1 MPWPTALCSRSS
13 GSTRPGDAAR
23 NARPG
28 GDVGNGATPPRAFP
42 PQSLRRMS
50 LIADLE
56 RELAARTTRG
66 LARVRRTLASPQGA
80 RVTVDGREVI
90 AFASNDYLGLANDPA
105 IVAAARDGAS
115 RWGVGAGASHLIS
128 GHAVPHASL
137 ETELAAFVQPCATAQ
152 ALTFSS
158 GYLANLAL
166 LTALCGR
173 GDAIFADRLN
183 HACLNDGALLSRAR
197 LIRYP
202 HRDVAALRTRL
213 ATTDARRKVIATDAV
228 FSMDGDLAPL
238 PQLLSLADE
247 FDATLVVDDA
257 HGFGVLG
264 DGRGTL
270 AHFGL
275 ASERIFYMGTL
286 GKAAGVAGAF
296 VAAHP
301 AVIDTLV
308 QTARPYIYT
317 TAPPPLLAAALR
329 ASLSVIRDDAA
340 RRAHLASL
348 IVRFRQRLAPLP
360 WTLTDSPTAI
370 QPLIVGANDAAVALA
385 DALWARGL
393 WVPAIRPPTVP
404 QGTARLRITL
414 SAAHTREDVDTL
426 ADALAELAPAHAQL
440 DKQ

>member
-1 MPWPTALCSRSS
+1 MVWHP
-13 GSTRPGDAAR
+13 
-23 NARPG
+23 
-28 GDVGNGATPPRAFP
+28 F
-42 PQSLRRMS
+42 RRMP

-56 RELAARTTRG
+56 RELADRAAAG
-66 LARVRRTLASPQGA
+66 LARARRTLSSPQGA
-80 RVTVDGREVI
+80 RVVVDGRELV
-90 AFASNDYLGLANDPA
+90 AFASNDYLGLANDPV
-105 IVAAARDGAS
+105 IVAAAREGAS
-115 RWGVGAGASHLIS
+115 RFGVGAGASHLIS
-128 GHAVPHASL
+128 GHFSPHASL
-137 ETELAAFVQPCATAQ
+137 ETELAAFVRPCASAQ
-152 ALTFSS
+152 ALTFSA

-166 LTALCGR
+166 LTALCSR

-202 HRDVAALRTRL
+202 HRDVETLRRRLGAAK
-213 ATTDARRKVIATDAV
+213 ARRKVIATDAV

-238 PQLLSLADE
+238 PELLALADE

-275 ASERIFYMGTL
+275 ASERIVYMGTL

-301 AVIDTLV
+301 AVIEALV

-317 TAPPPLLAAALR
+317 TAAPPLLAAALR
-329 ASLSVIRDDAA
+329 ASLAMVRDDAA
-340 RRAHLASL
+340 RRVRLVSL
-348 IVRFRQRLAPLP
+348 IARFRERMSPLP
-360 WTLTDSPTAI
+360 WTLADSQTAI
-370 QPLIVGANDAAVALA
+370 QPLVVGANATAVALA
-385 DALWARGL
+385 DALWARGF

-404 QGTARLRITL
+404 QGTARLRIAL
-414 SAAHTREDVDTL
+414 SAAHTPADI
-426 ADALAELAPAHAQL
+426 DALAAALAGLAPAHAQPAA
-440 DKQ
+440 Q

>member
-1 MPWPTALCSRSS
+1 M
-13 GSTRPGDAAR
+13 
-23 NARPG
+23 
-28 GDVGNGATPPRAFP
+28 VPREPAPRGFD
-42 PQSLRRMS
+42 RMS

-56 RELAARTTRG
+56 RELATRAATG
-66 LARVRRTLASPQGA
+66 LARVRRTLSSPQGPRIIA
-80 RVTVDGREVI
+80 DGREVI

-105 IVAAARDGAS
+105 IVEAAREGAS
-115 RWGVGAGASHLIS
+115 RFGVGAGASHLIS
-128 GHAVPHASL
+128 GHFAPHASL
-137 ETELAAFVQPCATAQ
+137 ERELAAFVSPCANAR
-152 ALTFSS
+152 ALTFST

-183 HACLNDGALLSRAR
+183 HACLNDGALLSRAQ

-202 HRDVAALRTRL
+202 HRDVAALRARL
-213 ATTDARRKVIATDAV
+213 AATDARRKVIATDAV

-238 PQLLSLADE
+238 PALAALADE

-264 DGRGTL
+264 EGRGTL
-270 AHFGL
+270 AHFGV
-275 ASERIFYMGTL
+275 ASERIVYMGTL

-301 AVIDTLV
+301 VVIETLV

-317 TAPPPLLAAALR
+317 TAPPPLLAEALR
-329 ASLSVIRDDAA
+329 ASLAIIRNEPE
-340 RRAHLASL
+340 RRAHLTAL
-348 IVRFRQRLAPLP
+348 IARFRARVAPLP
-360 WTLTDSPTAI
+360 WAPAESQTAI
-370 QPLIVGANDAAVALA
+370 QPLVVGANAAAVALA
-385 DALWARGL
+385 DALWARGF

-414 SAAHTREDVDTL
+414 SAAHTVADVDALGT
-426 ADALAELAPAHAQL
+426 ALAELASTHASRR
-440 DKQ
+440 